1 MSAYLARRGFHALI
15 VLAVMS
21 FLIYTLMGLMPG
33 DPIDIMLSSEPD
45 MTTEDAARLRA
56 LYGLD
61 QPLVARYLNWL
72 SALLSGDPGYS
83 RLHGQPVFD
92 VIGPAVLNTA
102 KLIGAAFVLAA
113 AIGVGLGLVA
123 GAMPRSL
130 RDYAINIIAFAGIS
144 VPPFWVA
151 LLLILVFAVAL
162 GWLPAGGMNL
172 DGTLGGELRHL
183 ALPVLALTVASVGG
197 YTRYTRA
204 AVIEAMRQDYIRT
217 ARAKGLN
224 GFQVVVGHAMRNAMI
239 PVVTLMALDVG
250 TLFSGALI
258 TETVFA
264 YPGMGKLIFDAIM
277 GNDFNLA
284 LVALLLATF
293 MTLAGNLLGDL
304 GYVALDPRVR
314 LDEGTGR

>member
-1 MSAYLARRGFHALI
+1 MSAYLARRGFHALV
-15 VLAVMS
+15 VLGAMS
-21 FLIYTLMGLMPG
+21 FLIYALMDLMPG
-33 DPIDIMLSSEPD
+33 DPIDIMLSSQPD

-61 QPLVARYLNWL
+61 QPLTTRYVNWL
-72 SALLSGDPGYS
+72 GAMLGGDLGYS
-83 RLHGQPVFD
+83 RLHGLPVPD
-92 VIGPAVLNTA
+92 VIGPALLNTA
-102 KLIGAAFVLAA
+102 KLVGAAFVLSAV
-113 AIGVGLGLVA
+113 IGVVLGLVA
-123 GAMPRSL
+123 GAAPRSL
-130 RDYAINIIAFAGIS
+130 RDYVINITAFAGIS

-151 LLLILVFAVAL
+151 LILILIFSVWL

-172 DGTLGGELRHL
+172 DATLMGELRHL
-183 ALPVLALTVASVGG
+183 ALPVIALTLASVGG
-197 YTRYTRA
+197 YTRYARA
-204 AVIEAMRQDYIRT
+204 SVIEAMRQDYIRT

-224 GFQVVVGHAMRNAMI
+224 RYQVVVGHAMQNAMI
-239 PVVTLMALDVG
+239 PVITLMGLDVG
-250 TLFSGALI
+250 MLFSGALI

-284 LVALLLATF
+284 LVALLLATL

-314 LDEGTGR
+314 LTEGPGA